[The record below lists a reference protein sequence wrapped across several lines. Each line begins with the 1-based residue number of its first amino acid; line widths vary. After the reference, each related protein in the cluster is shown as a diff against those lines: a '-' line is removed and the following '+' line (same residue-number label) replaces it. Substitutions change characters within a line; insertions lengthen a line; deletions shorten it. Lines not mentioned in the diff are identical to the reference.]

1 MPTTRGNKKLLYRT
15 HWDIK
20 SFTHH
25 RQKTRMGK
33 VELSKYRDLGDKA
46 ADEIIGQIVEQN
58 GIASLRQLMSFL
70 SDFQNLNFENQD
82 PIIQLFLSA
91 NCSLPVFY
99 DKKKLIRATD
109 FYQENQQN
117 IGLILGL
124 YSLPYCY
131 LGEDG
136 AKVLYMSERIK
147 NDTYKRLTET
157 GSFLKAVMNYDNWKS
172 NRIFAICLKVRL
184 LHASIRYFTL
194 HSKQWDLAWG
204 YPINQEDMLGTN
216 LAFSLVVLRGLE
228 KLGYSIDKTYE
239 DAYINIWNVIGF
251 LLGVKQEIMPKNYVE
266 ALKIDKQIADRQF
279 RQSVEGQELTAS
291 LMQVIRSFAPNDI
304 TADLLQSQSR
314 MLLGEKYAQM
324 LGIAETNF
332 PNALLKVYNIT
343 SVLISKVF

>member
-1 MPTTRGNKKLLYRT
+1 
-15 HWDIK
+15 
-20 SFTHH
+20 
-25 RQKTRMGK
+25 MGK
-33 VELSKYRDLGDKA
+33 VELSKCRDLGDKA

-131 LGEDG
+131 LGADG

-172 NRIFAICLKVRL
+172 NIIFASCLKVRL

-194 HSKQWDLAWG
+194 HSKKWDLAWG

>member
-1 MPTTRGNKKLLYRT
+1 
-15 HWDIK
+15 
-20 SFTHH
+20 
-25 RQKTRMGK
+25 MGK

-131 LGEDG
+131 LGADG

-194 HSKQWDLAWG
+194 HSKKWDLAWG

>member
-33 VELSKYRDLGDKA
+33 VELSKCRDLGDKA

-131 LGEDG
+131 LGADG

-194 HSKQWDLAWG
+194 HSKKWDLAWG

>member
-1 MPTTRGNKKLLYRT
+1 M
-15 HWDIK
+15 I
-20 SFTHH
+20 S
-25 RQKTRMGK
+25 K

-82 PIIQLFLSA
+82 PVIQLFLTT
-91 NCSLPVFY
+91 NYSLPVFY

-131 LGEDG
+131 LGADG

-157 GSFLKAVMNYDNWKS
+157 GNFLKAVMNYDNWQS
-172 NRIFAICLKVRL
+172 QRIFAICLKVRL
-184 LHASIRYFTL
+184 LHATIRYFTL
-194 HSKQWDLAWG
+194 YSKQWDLAWG

-216 LAFSLVVLRGLE
+216 LAFSLVVLRGMG
-228 KLGYSIDKTYE
+228 KIGYSVDKTYE
-239 DAYINIWNVIGF
+239 EAYINIWNVIGF
-251 LLGVKQEIMPKNYVE
+251 LLGVKQEIMPKSYIE
-266 ALKIDKQIADRQF
+266 ALKIDKQIAERQF
-279 RQSVEGQELTAS
+279 RQSIEGQELTAS

-332 PNALLKVYNIT
+332 PNALLKVYNTT
-343 SVLISKVF
+343 SVLFSKLF

>member
-1 MPTTRGNKKLLYRT
+1 
-15 HWDIK
+15 
-20 SFTHH
+20 
-25 RQKTRMGK
+25 MGK
-33 VELSKYRDLGDKA
+33 VELSKCRDLGDKA

-131 LGEDG
+131 LGADG

-147 NDTYKRLTET
+147 NNTYKRLTET

-194 HSKQWDLAWG
+194 HSKKWDLAWG